1 MCISLCMILLTGDR
15 MIAGGTCFHQTEIL
29 LEILLFP
36 LIIGYFRMNILVPCV
51 RYSSSLL
58 QYTM

>member
-15 MIAGGTCFHQTEIL
+15 MIAGGTCFHQTEIS
-29 LEILLFP
+29 
-36 LIIGYFRMNILVPCV
+36 LIIGYFQMNILVPCV